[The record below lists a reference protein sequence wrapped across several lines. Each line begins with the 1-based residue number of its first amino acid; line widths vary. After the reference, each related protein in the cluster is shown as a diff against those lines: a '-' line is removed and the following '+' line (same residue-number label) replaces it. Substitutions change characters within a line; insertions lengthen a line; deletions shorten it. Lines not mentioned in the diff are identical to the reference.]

1 LPRVVK
7 RKMSNFPR
15 KRVDHRYWP
24 QPTKPPDQAVVIVAR
39 AARGPET
46 VVSLSGDAMSASGVT
61 LRNDIA
67 AIIGM
72 AEDLAAWPARTSRR

>member
-1 LPRVVK
+1 
-7 RKMSNFPR
+7 
-15 KRVDHRYWP
+15 
-24 QPTKPPDQAVVIVAR
+24 
-39 AARGPET
+39 
-46 VVSLSGDAMSASGVT
+46 MSASGVT